1 MDVKH
6 DSLDAMWAFLQMGGQ
21 PEPDIAV
28 MKEHCEMLRHIL
40 MQKTAGQRRD
50 KPGDIPLQQLDVI
63 CNVIVIE
70 AMGLYLSGELEKLE
84 GG

>member
-1 MDVKH
+1 
-6 DSLDAMWAFLQMGGQ
+6 
-21 PEPDIAV
+21 

-50 KPGDIPLQQLDVI
+50 TPGDIPLQQLDVI

-84 GG
+84 GDNDEK

>member
-21 PEPDIAV
+21 PKPDIAV

-40 MQKTAGQRRD
+40 MQKTAGQRR
-50 KPGDIPLQQLDVI
+50 ISR
-63 CNVIVIE
+63 E
-70 AMGLYLSGELEKLE
+70 TFRSSSST
-84 GG
+84 